1 MRKNV
6 ILKRLL
12 YAIFLISSSFSA
24 QAQLTESFN
33 STTLPTGWTLSST
46 STSTAAAANWRFS
59 GTLGYN
65 MVGTTDHTNNGGS
78 FAWVDGSL
86 PYPATLT
93 LTSPSIS
100 PVAIPFLD
108 FYFKRSTTQL
118 ISNTFTV
125 DYYDGA
131 VWHDSVHIDTSLLT
145 TNGDWELFSI
155 DLSGYPNAGGNVQFR
170 FNLEKLA
177 TSAAF
182 YDDVALDDVSFYNN
196 APCVA
201 PPSAGVVT
209 ASDTG
214 LCPSDNF
221 TMSLLNST
229 SGSGITYQWQSSVD
243 NVTWA
248 DISGATSLSNSANQT
263 VDTYYRCIITCSG
276 QSDTTASFFQPMNLF
291 YSCYCASEATY
302 TSDTKIDEVEI
313 SGINAISDPTV
324 CESYT
329 DNTSMVAN
337 LVSGG
342 NHVLRIK
349 NGSCSGGNDDGY
361 IGVWIDYDH
370 DGTYQATELVAQ
382 FGPTYNYEDHFA
394 TVSVP
399 TSALT
404 GLTGM
409 RVVISEATTV
419 SACGSYLYGETED
432 FMVDIQTA
440 PTNDAGI
447 VSVDGPIALCNALN
461 DSLMVTVSNNGASA
475 LSSFTFNW
483 SINGVLQTPQTVFV
497 NVPALSV
504 DTVSTFINN
513 SVFTPGDVLQMWT
526 SDPNNGTD
534 SYAYNDTATYT
545 VPSPT
550 LSGIYT
556 VDPIGVGPNNFTD
569 LNSAV
574 NALNNSGICG
584 PVVFEIANGTYAEQL
599 TFDEIQGASTVNTI
613 TFRSASGDTSLCK
626 IEYALTS
633 STDGVIVFNDLSGH
647 IKFENLAIQNTYTS
661 GGRLISVDGNVDDIA
676 FDSCR
681 LIGSTS
687 TSTGNYILY
696 NYTSDILSNSSF
708 TNNTIINGYD
718 GIYIY
723 GSSTYRDFNNVISN
737 NEIYNLS
744 RYAIYIRYSG
754 NTIVHGNE
762 ITSNTQVSTTSYGIY
777 MYYAVGDSI
786 QVTNNHIYQQPGS
799 DFPDYGIYLGYSD
812 GYPFSPL
819 LLQGNAVSLIDA
831 PTTGISVTS
840 CEYVDILNNSSF
852 TYGDAAAD
860 EAMYITGT
868 GHRLY
873 NNALAAGNYATALY
887 VSSGVVESDNNAFS
901 SDSTLV
907 YWGGDRNDLPSLQA
921 YSNTDSNSVHIQSQS
936 IFTDTT
942 MLIVCIDSL
951 DGTGA
956 ANPTFIE
963 DFQND
968 PVIADA
974 VDIGANQ
981 FATQNSFTLGDTT
994 AFCPGDTVT
1003 VEVFYF
1009 DSVVWNLG
1017 MHIGNSIDVYTET
1030 AFLVDAYNECGMV
1043 SSSIYVDE
1051 ADEATMPSLSYICV
1065 NDTAELITSIQNG
1078 LAYSWSNGDT
1088 TESSLVAD
1096 AGVYSVTVTD
1106 EYGCVS
1112 STSTTA
1118 EFSQPVSLPDTS
1130 LLCES
1135 LGYVLLESNIPG
1147 SYSWSTGDATQ
1158 TITATAEGQYSIT
1171 VVDNNNCTTED
1182 QTEVVFED
1190 DPVAEFSTLTSFY
1203 TAQFD
1208 NQSVGDSY
1216 TWDFGDGTTSTEE
1229 NPTHLYAWTND
1240 SAITY
1245 QVTLVVSNGCGV
1257 DSVTYEV
1264 TVGTTVGIDDESR
1277 DMLVQVYPNPNNGA
1291 FDLVINNSE
1300 VSNYSYQLMNI
1311 EGRVILDKQ
1320 LGQVSGSVNERIQLE
1335 NAAKG
1340 IYLLK
1345 INSDFDSKVVRIIVD

>member
-1 MRKNV
+1 MRKKV
-6 ILKRLL
+6 LGTLLSFFCTIGL
-12 YAIFLISSSFSA
+12 YA
-24 QAQLTESFN
+24 Q
-33 STTLPTGWTLSST
+33 ST
-46 STSTAAAANWRFS
+46 
-59 GTLGYN
+59 
-65 MVGTTDHTNNGGS
+65 V
-78 FAWVDGSL
+78 
-86 PYPATLT
+86 
-93 LTSPSIS
+93 LTSP
-100 PVAIPFLD
+100 PL
-108 FYFKRSTTQL
+108 
-118 ISNTFTV
+118 TV
-125 DYYDGA
+125 N
-131 VWHDSVHIDTSLLT
+131 
-145 TNGDWELFSI
+145 NGQ
-155 DLSGYPNAGGNVQFR
+155 AGVT
-170 FNLEKLA
+170 FNLEA
-177 TSAAF
+177 DTAISITE
-182 YDDVALDDVSFYNN
+182 FYNVFYAGTQTVTIWHN
-196 APCVA
+196 TTAINGSPTVDAANGWNIIYTGTVTGATPNVSTIALPTPLNLQAGTHGFMIEGGSTSSVRYTTWTTANQDTFTDGTVTIYTGQNIGYGGPSPNPTNHPRQFNGGVNYFVTAPCVA
-201 PPSAGVVT
+201 PPTAGVVS

-214 LCPSDNF
+214 ICVGASFAL
-221 TMSLLNST
+221 SLTST
-229 SGSGITYQWQSSVD
+229 SIGSGITYQWQSSPD
-243 NVTWA
+243 NSTWTNV
-248 DISGATSLSNSANQT
+248 SGATLGQYTTTQT
-263 VDTYYRCIITCSG
+263 VDTYYRCVVTCSG

-291 YSCYCASEATY
+291 YSCYCASEANY
-302 TSDTKIDEVEI
+302 TSDTKIDEVEL
-313 SGINAISDPTV
+313 SGINAISNPTV
-324 CESYT
+324 CETYT
-329 DNTSMVAN
+329 DNTSMVAT

-370 DGTYQATELVAQ
+370 DGTYQASELVAQ

-399 TSALT
+399 AAALT

-419 SACGSYLYGETED
+419 SPCGSYSYGETED
-432 FMVDIQTA
+432 YMVDIQSA

-461 DSLMVTVSNNGASA
+461 DSLMVTFSNNGASA

-550 LSGIYT
+550 LSGTYT
-556 VDPIGVGPNNFTD
+556 VDPAGVGPNNFAD
-569 LNSAV
+569 LTSAV
-574 NALNNSGICG
+574 DALNNSGICG

-599 TFDEIQGASTVNTI
+599 IFDEVQGASTVNTI
-613 TFRSASGDTSLCK
+613 TFRSASGDTSLCR
-626 IEYALTS
+626 IEYSLTGT
-633 STDGVIVFNDLSGH
+633 TDGLITFNDLSGH
-647 IKFENLAIQNTYTS
+647 VRFKNLTIQNTGSS
-661 GGRLISVDGNVDDIA
+661 GRTIFIDGTVDDIA
-676 FDSCR
+676 VDSCM
-681 LIGSTS
+681 LINPTGSS
-687 TSTGNYILY
+687 TTYGVY
-696 NYTSDILSNSSF
+696 NYSADVLSNSSF
-708 TNNTIINGYD
+708 TNNTILYGYY

-723 GSSTYRDFNNVISN
+723 GSSTNRDYDNVISN
-737 NEIYNLS
+737 NKMYNQYS
-744 RYAIYIRYSG
+744 RALYLRYNG
-754 NTIVHGNE
+754 NVEVSNNE
-762 ITSNTQVSTTSYGIY
+762 ITSDGLSAATSYG
-777 MYYAVGDSI
+777 MYVYYTVGDSVKI
-786 QVTNNHIYQQPGS
+786 TNNHIYQQPGS
-799 DFPDYGIYLGYSD
+799 DYPDYGIYLGYSD

-831 PTTGISVTS
+831 PTTGVYITG
-840 CEYVDILNNSSF
+840 CDYVDILNNSSF
-852 TYGDAAAD
+852 TYGDGAAD

-887 VSSGVVESDNNAFS
+887 VSSGVVESDNNAYS

-907 YWGGDRNDLPSLQA
+907 YWGGDRNDLLSLQA

-942 MLIVCIDSL
+942 MLTVCIDSL

-956 ANPTFIE
+956 ANPTFIQ

-968 PVIADA
+968 PVIVDA

-994 AFCPGDTVT
+994 AFCPGDTT
-1003 VEVFYF
+1003 TLEVFYF
-1009 DSVVWNLG
+1009 DSVVWNMG

-1030 AFLVDAYNECGMV
+1030 TFLVDAYNECGMV

-1051 ADEATMPSLSYICV
+1051 ADEATMPTVSYICE
-1065 NDTAELITSIQNG
+1065 NDTAELFTSIQNG

-1088 TESSLVAD
+1088 TASLMVAD
-1096 AGVYSVTVTD
+1096 SGVYSVTVTD

-1158 TITATAEGQYSIT
+1158 TITATSEGQYSIT

-1190 DPVAEFSTLTSFY
+1190 DPVAEFSILTSFY

-1216 TWDFGDGTTSTEE
+1216 SWDFGDGTTSTEE
-1229 NPTHLYAWTND
+1229 NPTHLYTWTND

-1245 QVTLVVSNGCGV
+1245 QVTLVVSNGCGI

-1264 TVGTTVGIDDESR
+1264 TVGTTVGTDEESR

-1300 VSNYSYQLMNI
+1300 VSSYSYQLMNI

-1320 LGQVSGSVNERIQLE
+1320 LGQVSGSINERIQLE